1 MTGKSDFTPEE
12 WTAVLQ
18 GPPSAGMMVMTA
30 QRGGTFRESFSMA
43 KSYTE
48 ARKEHGESELL
59 DEITAAKP
67 EVDRTRFHTFD
78 ELKQHSLE
86 NLRQALEILRAKA
99 TSEEVE
105 EYKGFV
111 KTLSEHVAEAHREGF
126 LGLSGERVSDAER
139 AAIAEIDEV
148 LGAGVS

>member
-12 WTAVLQ
+12 WKTILE
-18 GPPSAGMMVMTA
+18 GPPSAGMMVTMA

-99 TSEEVE
+99 TPEEVE

-111 KTLSEHVAEAHREGF
+111 KTLSEHVADAHREGF

-139 AAIAEIDEV
+139 AAIAEISEA
-148 LGAGVS
+148 LGAASA